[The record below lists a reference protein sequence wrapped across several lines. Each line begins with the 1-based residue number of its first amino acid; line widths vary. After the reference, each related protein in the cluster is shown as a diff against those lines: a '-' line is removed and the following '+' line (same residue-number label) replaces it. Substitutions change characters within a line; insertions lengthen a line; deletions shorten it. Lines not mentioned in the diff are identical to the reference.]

1 MFAPRYPLTRAPS
14 DPPPPGAAAGTRP
27 DCSAGAILRL
37 GLLTVTL
44 VVSFPGWASAQA
56 LGTMQVT
63 AQVLPGGP
71 GWAGLAEAQIL
82 TRQALHSPAAPLDI
96 RRAGLVQA
104 RAELTTA
111 RGPMRLRVT
120 VDYPRN

>member
-1 MFAPRYPLTRAPS
+1 MFAPRSPLTRAPTS
-14 DPPPPGAAAGTRP
+14 PVPSGPAAGTRRG
-27 DCSAGAILRL
+27 CSARAMLRL
-37 GLLTVTL
+37 GLLAVPMM
-44 VVSFPGWASAQA
+44 VSFPGWASAQA

-63 AQVLPGGP
+63 ARVLPGRP

-82 TRQALHSPAAPLDI
+82 AREALLSPPAGSDI

-104 RAELTTA
+104 RAELSTTGG
-111 RGPMRLRVT
+111 RRRLLVT